1 MYEDQSIIF
10 DHRAGQAVELNT
22 TRDLNK
28 FSSGMVDDSLISNFR
43 KTEADFDTKQLESTT
58 FQDYLNGLVDE
69 TPKNTQLDCSEV

>member
-43 KTEADFDTKQLESTT
+43 KTEADFDTK
-58 FQDYLNGLVDE
+58 
-69 TPKNTQLDCSEV
+69 